1 MASVKG
7 ANFTNLTADP
17 IVKIGA
23 GEFSGKVRVQYD
35 SYEASSLASGSDI
48 SVARLPKGAIVY
60 DIVIHHDALGSGV
73 TLAVGD
79 SDSAGR
85 YIAATAAAT
94 ATALTAT
101 PATATPAAAPAAA
114 APAAAAPAAP
124 PAAAPAPAAAPDAP
138 APAAAPDA
146 PPAAAPDAPPAAPPD
161 APPAPAVC
169 ATIGDA
175 LSATTDNVIRN
186 FFISII
192 RLCQL

>member
-60 DIVIHHDALGSGV
+60 DVVIHHDALGSGV

-79 SDSAGR
+79 SSDADR
-85 YIAATAAAT
+85 YITATAAAT
-94 ATALTAT
+94 AGKVVMSEDGAIDGFGYEQTAETDVVITTGGGTASGT
-101 PATATPAAAPAAA
+101 IKV
-114 APAAAAPAAP
+114 
-124 PAAAPAPAAAPDAP
+124 
-138 APAAAPDA
+138 
-146 PPAAAPDAPPAAPPD
+146 
-161 APPAPAVC
+161 AVLY
-169 ATIGDA
+169 TV
-175 LSATTDNVIRN
+175 N
-186 FFISII
+186 
-192 RLCQL
+192 